1 MGFLSRFK
9 LFFRSLS
16 RLAIGWRLA
25 AGFAAVLLLV
35 VIMSSATIYSINDI
49 EQANEQVNNALD
61 SATSIQQ
68 RTGRINTWLNQL
80 ERCESDV
87 KNSLLSMEESFL
99 RNEAEARLFEDQQDP
114 LKQWL
119 ASQNRTELAQQFPQT
134 AALIGT
140 LEQLQADIET
150 SSQKVSETWHPRHE
164 GLTEALNALKRTQ
177 IYWALK
183 ITNMIFVQSSIGEL
197 LFEELEDT
205 PLEEF
210 RAGDIYQR
218 YAEQFPPLKQAVENA
233 SDENQQLRKASFALD
248 SLIMDGEWDKV
259 RTLYRDEFP
268 MRIKSIAVDLDFAL
282 QMENRIL
289 FQQEDAITLLN
300 NELKPTTARL
310 SETVSQLRQILQ
322 QGMSQVSQ
330 MDNASS
336 LNVLDAREQVTTQ
349 ISNTKQRIII
359 TSLVILLIG
368 TLAAWWITR
377 SIVSPLRDTMS
388 MIKELEAG
396 RLSKRLDFSRQ
407 DEIGEMAASLNA
419 FADHLEQEIMT
430 AFNQLADGNFTFET
444 RGLIQEPLNN
454 VNRSLNE
461 LLLEIRRMG
470 EHIQTGS
477 RQIADSS
484 QQLSMGATSQ
494 ANSVE
499 EITRSMSSISQQTR
513 QNADN
518 AQQAR
523 GLSERTRNSAEQGNG
538 HIEQMLDAIEEIN
551 QSGVNVSKIIKV
563 IDEIAFQTNL
573 LALNAAVE
581 AARAG
586 QHGKGF
592 AVVAEEV
599 RNLAARSAKAASE
612 TTVLIQGSTQKAER
626 GVKIAHQTAEALS
639 EIVTETAEVSELIR
653 KIADASTEQAQDIEH
668 ITAGLAKI
676 DTVAQKNTSLA
687 EQSASASAQLSEQ
700 AERMHE
706 RLEQFSLYAEPEA
719 LPAAKPERSLHM
731 PAVRTTKPRLL
742 EAIENRS
749 C

>member
-1 MGFLSRFK
+1 MAILSGFK
-9 LFFRSLS
+9 LLFRSLS
-16 RLAIGWRLA
+16 RLAIGWRLT

-35 VIMSSATIYSINDI
+35 VIMSSATIYSISDI
-49 EQANEQVNNALD
+49 EQANAHVNNALD

-68 RTGRINTWLNQL
+68 QTGQINHWLNQL

-99 RNEAEARLFEDQQDP
+99 RNKDEVHLFGDQQDP
-114 LKQWL
+114 LKLWL
-119 ASQNRTELAQQFPQT
+119 SSRERVELTKQFPQT
-134 AALIGT
+134 TDLINT
-140 LEQLQADIET
+140 LEQLQTQIET
-150 SSQKVSETWHPRHE
+150 NAQKISETWQPRHE
-164 GLTEALNALKRTQ
+164 GLTQELNKLKRTQ

-210 RAGDIYQR
+210 RNGTIYQR
-218 YAEQFPPLKQAVENA
+218 YAEQFPPLKQAVQNA
-233 SDENQQLRKASFALD
+233 RDENEQLRQSSFALD
-248 SLIMDGEWDKV
+248 SLIMDGKWEKV
-259 RTLYRDEFP
+259 RTMYRDEFP
-268 MRIKSIAVDLDFAL
+268 SRIKSMAVDLDFAL

-289 FQQEDAITLLN
+289 YQQDDAIALLN
-300 NELKPTTARL
+300 NKLKPSTAHL
-310 SETVSQLRQILQ
+310 SQTVNQLRQILQ
-322 QGMSQVSQ
+322 KAMNQVSQ
-330 MDNASS
+330 MDSASS
-336 LNVLDAREQVTTQ
+336 QNVLNARHQVTTQ
-349 ISNTKQRIII
+349 ISNTKQRIIL
-359 TSLVILLIG
+359 TSLVILFIG

-444 RGLIQEPLNN
+444 KGLIQDPLNN
-454 VNRSLNE
+454 VNRALNE
-461 LLLEIRRMG
+461 LLLEIRSMG

-484 QQLSMGATSQ
+484 QQLSLGATSQ
-494 ANSVE
+494 ASSVE

-513 QNADN
+513 RNADN

-523 GLSERTRNSAEQGNG
+523 GLSERTRNSAEQGNE
-538 HIEQMLDAIEEIN
+538 HIEQMLIAIEEIN

-612 TTVLIQGSTQKAER
+612 TTLLIQGSTQKAER
-626 GVKIAHQTAEALS
+626 GVKIAHQTADALS

-653 KIADASTEQAQDIEH
+653 KIAAASTEQAQDIEH

-676 DTVAQKNTSLA
+676 DTVAQQNTSLA

-700 AERMHE
+700 AERMHQ
-706 RLEQFSLYAEPEA
+706 RLEQFSLYAAPAE
-719 LPAAKPERSLHM
+719 LPGPKTQKSSHM
-731 PAVRTTKPRLL
+731 PAIRTTKPKSL
-742 EAIENRS
+742 EGLKKRS

>member
-1 MGFLSRFK
+1 MKKHVTITSPFS
-9 LFFRSLS
+9 SLS

-25 AGFAAVLLLV
+25 AGFAAVLFLV
-35 VIMSSATIYSINDI
+35 LIMSSATIYSISDI
-49 EQANEQVNNALD
+49 EQANEHVNRALD
-61 SATSIQQ
+61 SATQIQQ
-68 RTGRINTWLNQL
+68 HTGRITDWLNQL

-87 KNSLLSMEESFL
+87 KNSLLAMEESFL
-99 RNEAEARLFEDQQDP
+99 RNDAEVHLFTDKQDP
-114 LKQWL
+114 LKTFL
-119 ASQNRTELAQQFPQT
+119 SSSQRQELTRQFPQT
-134 AALIGT
+134 ASLIKT
-140 LEQLQADIET
+140 LEQLQKAIET
-150 SSQKVSETWHPRHE
+150 NAQKVSETWQPRHE
-164 GLTEALNALKRTQ
+164 GLTQALNELKRTQ

-210 RAGDIYQR
+210 RSGTLYQR

-233 SDENQQLRKASFALD
+233 SDENEQLRKASFALD
-248 SLIMDGEWDKV
+248 SLMIDGKWDKV

-268 MRIKSIAVDLDFAL
+268 ARIKSIAVDLDFAL

-289 FQQEDAITLLN
+289 FQQEDAIALLN
-300 NELKPTTARL
+300 KELKPATAQLSDTIGQLRHILQEGMGQISLQDTNSTENVLTARN
-310 SETVSQLRQILQ
+310 
-322 QGMSQVSQ
+322 QVI
-330 MDNASS
+330 A
-336 LNVLDAREQVTTQ
+336 Q

-368 TLAAWWITR
+368 TLASWWITR
-377 SIVSPLRDTMS
+377 SIVSPLRETMS

-396 RLSKRLDFSRQ
+396 RLSKRLTFTRK

-419 FADHLEQEIMT
+419 FADHLEQEIVT
-430 AFNQLADGNFTFET
+430 AFNQLSEGNFTFEST
-444 RGLIQEPLNN
+444 GVIQEPLRN
-454 VNRSLNE
+454 VNRSLNQ
-461 LLLEIRRMG
+461 LLTEIRSMG
-470 EHIQTGS
+470 THIQSGS

-484 QQLSMGATSQ
+484 QQLSQGATSQ
-494 ANSVE
+494 AHSVE

-523 GLSERTRNSAEQGNG
+523 ELSERTRNSAEQGNE
-538 HIEQMLDAIEEIN
+538 HIEQMLVAIEEIN
-551 QSGVNVSKIIKV
+551 ESGVNVSKIIKV

-612 TTVLIQGSTQKAER
+612 TTTLIQGSTEKAQR

-639 EIVTETAEVSELIR
+639 EIVSETAEVSELIR
-653 KIADASTEQAQDIEH
+653 KIASASSEQAQDIEH
-668 ITAGLAKI
+668 ITTGLAKI

-687 EQSASASAQLSEQ
+687 EQSATASVELSGQ
-700 AERMHE
+700 AERMHQ
-706 RLEQFSLYAEPEA
+706 RLEQFSLYSESQA
-719 LPAAKPERSLHM
+719 LTHAQSEVNVRM
-731 PAVRTTKPRLL
+731 PVVRTAKTRQIS
-742 EAIENRS
+742 AVIEQRS
-749 C
+749 